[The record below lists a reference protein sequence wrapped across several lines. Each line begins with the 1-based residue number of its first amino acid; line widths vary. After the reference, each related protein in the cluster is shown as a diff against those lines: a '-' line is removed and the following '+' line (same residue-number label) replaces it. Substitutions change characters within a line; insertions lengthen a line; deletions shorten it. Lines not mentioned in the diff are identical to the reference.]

1 MADTHT
7 LRGAVI
13 VKYGEFNSAKNLMIM
28 YLHIYYI
35 LSLQIT
41 NYTYLMMIYDNP
53 NFIK

>member
-28 YLHIYYI
+28 YLHIYY
-35 LSLQIT
+35 SVCRLQTMHI
-41 NYTYLMMIYDNP
+41 
-53 NFIK
+53 